1 MMLSKTRKILAVCL
15 VVAVISTIVGVV
27 SALLKPE
34 AISMFTAAG
43 PGIIAVVLCIAL
55 ISSKKD
61 DGK

>member
-1 MMLSKTRKILAVCL
+1 MLSKTRKILAVCL

-27 SALLKPE
+27 SALLNPE
-34 AISMFTAAG
+34 AISMFTAAS

-61 DGK
+61 NGK